1 MFSLNWLLRF
11 ELRFEADSLAS
22 ASRVKGVLTILTG
35 TVIVIL
41 GRLLKCTL
49 FTSFLRHE
57 CGHFLLYIWGHFQ
70 LEKNIILW
78 ILNLKVIRLFLLLCS
93 ITMTHDCLLP
103 FSLSALDSSFHA
115 TSYITGKLLVSP
127 PTVFEWILPT
137 CLTSEILWVD
147 FPSDIFSL
155 K

>member
-1 MFSLNWLLRF
+1 MFSLNWLLRL
-11 ELRFEADSLAS
+11 ELKFEADSLAS
-22 ASRVKGVLTILTG
+22 ASSVKGVLTIFTG

-41 GRLLKCTL
+41 GRLQKCNL
-49 FTSFLRHE
+49 FTSFLRPQ
-57 CGHFLLYIWGHFQ
+57 GWQFFLYIWGHFQ
-70 LEKNIILW
+70 IRREFLCIL
-78 ILNLKVIRLFLLLCS
+78 KSTVSRLFLLFCS
-93 ITMTHDCLLP
+93 IAMTHDCLLP

-115 TSYITGKLLVSP
+115 TSYITGKLLVSL

-137 CLTSEILWVD
+137 CLTSDILWVH